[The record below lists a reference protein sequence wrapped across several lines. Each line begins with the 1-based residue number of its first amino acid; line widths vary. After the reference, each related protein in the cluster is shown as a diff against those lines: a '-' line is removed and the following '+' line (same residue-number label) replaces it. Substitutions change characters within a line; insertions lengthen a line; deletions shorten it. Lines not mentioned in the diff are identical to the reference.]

1 MKKCFGSF
9 VVLCLF
15 AIGGFANSN
24 AANAQDN
31 SSGVTQPPKV
41 LVIQREFLKL
51 GMSGSVH
58 EKSESAFVQAMQQA
72 NSQTYYI
79 AANSLSG
86 RSRTDFFIGYD
97 SFADWQ
103 KDLDLPS
110 SNTAVA
116 QQFDSATQ
124 ADGKLLSG
132 YDSGVFVF
140 DPDKS
145 VSPAVNIG
153 KMRYFEITILQVRLG
168 HDQDFDELA
177 KLHDSIYGK
186 IPGAHWAMFNKL
198 YGTDSGT
205 EMIAITALHSLAELD
220 AMHEAARQAYAQLS
234 PQQKKQQDD
243 LAAAALESVEANLFA
258 IDPKMSYPAD
268 KWKAAD
274 PEFWGQK

>member
-1 MKKCFGSF
+1 MKKCFGF
-9 VVLCLF
+9 FAALCLF
-15 AIGGFANSN
+15 VIGGFTTANS
-24 AANAQDN
+24 ANAQEN

-41 LVIQREFLKL
+41 LVIQREFLKP
-51 GMSGSVH
+51 GIGGSAH
-58 EKSESAFVQAMQQA
+58 EKSESAFVQMMQQA
-72 NSQTYYI
+72 NSQTHYI

-86 RSRTDFFIGYD
+86 RSRALFLLGYD

-103 KDLDLPS
+103 KDLDMLS
-110 SNTAVA
+110 SNATLA

-132 YDSGVFVF
+132 FDSGVFVF

-145 VSPAVNIG
+145 VSPAVNLG
-153 KMRYFEITILQVRLG
+153 KMRYFEITILQVKLG

-205 EMIAITALHSLAELD
+205 EMIAVMPMRSLAELD
-220 AMHEAARQAYAQLS
+220 ATHKAAHQTYMQLS
-234 PQQKKQQDD
+234 AEQKKRIVE
-243 LAAAALESVEANLFA
+243 LEGATLESVEVNLFA

-268 KWKAAD
+268 RWKAAD